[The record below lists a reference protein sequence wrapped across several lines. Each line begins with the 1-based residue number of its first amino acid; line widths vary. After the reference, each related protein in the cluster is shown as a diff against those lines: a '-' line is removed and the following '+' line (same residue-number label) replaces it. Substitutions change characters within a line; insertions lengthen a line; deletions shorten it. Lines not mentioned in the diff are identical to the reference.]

1 MIGKLLKIFKKE
13 YKTLNKIEISKDSL
27 IKNYKYLSNL
37 SKIKVAPVLKSNGYG
52 HGIINIAKILDP
64 LGTPFFCVDSLHE
77 GYQLIKAKIKTPI
90 LITGY
95 TNPENLKIKTLPFS
109 YALYTLD
116 LAAII
121 NKYQPQAGI
130 HVFIDTG
137 MRREGVTID
146 DLPNFLEHLQKFT
159 NLKIEGVMTHL
170 ASTNG
175 AKDKI
180 FQHQIKN
187 FQKGLKIFNK
197 FNIKPKWIHIAASG
211 GLINKQTREIISKIS
226 NLSRAGLSLYGLNE
240 DNNLIPT
247 LKFTSSLVQI
257 KTLKKGEKTGYDG
270 TFTAKKDML
279 VGVLPAGFNDG
290 IDRRLSNKGF
300 IQIDGKFCRILGR
313 VSMNLTTI
321 DLSNIKNPNP
331 KVGEEAIIFSNV
343 KKDLNS
349 INKSAKICKTLPYDL
364 LIHLAESTRRVII

>member
-13 YKTLNKIEISKDSL
+13 YKTLNKIEISKDNL
-27 IKNYKYLSNL
+27 IKNYRYLANL
-37 SKIKVAPVLKSNGYG
+37 TKKISIAPVLKSNGYG
-52 HGIINIAKILDP
+52 HGIVNVAKILEP
-64 LGTPFFCVDSLHE
+64 LNPPFFCVDSMHE
-77 GYQLIKAKIKTPI
+77 GYQLIKEKIKTPI

-109 YALYTLD
+109 YSIYTLD
-116 LAAII
+116 LARAV

-130 HVFIDTG
+130 HIFIDTG

-146 DLPNFLEHLQKFT
+146 DLPNFLKNLQKFP

-175 AKDKI
+175 SKDKI
-180 FQHQIKN
+180 FQNQISN
-187 FQKGLKIFNK
+187 FQKGLQILNK
-197 FNIKPKWIHIAASG
+197 FNLKPKWIHIAASG
-211 GLINKQTREIISKIS
+211 GLINTQTREIISKIS
-226 NLSRAGLSLYGLNE
+226 NLSRAGLSLYGLDD
-240 DNNLIPT
+240 DNKLIPT
-247 LKFTSSLVQI
+247 LKFISSLVQI
-257 KTLKKGEKTGYDG
+257 KTLKKEEKTGYDG

-300 IQIDGKFCRILGR
+300 IQINGKFCRILGR
-313 VSMNLTTI
+313 VSMNLTTV
-321 DLSNIKNPNP
+321 DLSKVKNP
-331 KVGEEAIIFSNV
+331 KIGDQAIIFSNI

-349 INKSAKICKTLPYDL
+349 INQSANICKTLPYDL
-364 LIHLAESTRRVII
+364 LIHLAESTRRIII